1 MQLSIGTVRFDAAG
15 LTVVTAAGELGRATR
30 PRVLA
35 AVRKCF
41 ADGPGAVV
49 LDLGAARLADPAGH
63 VCVLVLQQ
71 EAGRAGVPFAVV
83 GDRGEL
89 ARRLRVLCP
98 TLRRYRTLA
107 DARAAVLAGDLVPRW
122 VYRRE
127 PAGRRLRACVRE
139 LVQQTCV
146 QWDLEALVDPA
157 LLVADHLVSVV
168 RDCAAPAVEITI
180 DDRPWHWMLRLNA
193 GCRRTPAVA
202 VPSDRASR
210 PLPVRGVRIV
220 VSRGAGGCTVWAALN
235 KRTVAVSR
243 RPGRP

>member
-1 MQLSIGTVRFDAAG
+1 MQFSIGTVRFDAAG
-15 LTVVTAAGELGRATR
+15 LVVVTVAGALGRAAQ

-41 ADGPGAVV
+41 ADGPDAVV
-49 LDLGAARLADPAGH
+49 LDLAGARLADPAGH

-98 TLRRYRTLA
+98 TLRRYRTLT
-107 DARAAVLAGDLVPRW
+107 DARAAALAGDLVPRW
-122 VYRRE
+122 VFRRE
-127 PAGRRLRACVRE
+127 PAGRRLRATVRE

-146 QWDLEALVDPA
+146 QWDLEPLLDPA
-157 LLVADHLVSVV
+157 LLVADHLVSAV
-168 RDCAAPAVEITI
+168 RGCEAATAEITI
-180 DDRPWHWMLRLNA
+180 ADRPRHWLLGVRA
-193 GCRRTPAVA
+193 GDRRPWQAA
-202 VPSDRASR
+202 ARASR
-210 PLPVRGVRIV
+210 PVLVQGVRIV
-220 VSRGAGGCTVWAALN
+220 VSRRNGGCTMWAALQ
-235 KRTVAVSR
+235 KRSVAVSR